1 MPDASATYV
10 FGGDAAELAR
20 LIVQAAGLA
29 PQAQWLLDQIPI
41 RAGWRT
47 ADIGCGPIGILD
59 LLSERV
65 GPQGLVVGLE
75 REARFL
81 AMACAEAK
89 RRGLGNVRIV
99 AGDALNPDLQEGPFD
114 FVHERLVLM
123 NIPQAQQRTMVSQM
137 LALLKPGGSIALQD
151 YDRVSCVCYP
161 EHPSWAILFKA
172 YADAFSAGG
181 GNGSTGRVL
190 PWLLRSAGA
199 RNVKT
204 KIHASFVDVG
214 DSRRTHHLGL
224 LAVMEDKI
232 LALGRF
238 GRTEFAEHKQAL
250 LEHLA
255 HPDTLLIDHL
265 LVQAW
270 GQAGRETQNR
280 SFRANQR
287 VRGFGRA

>member
-1 MPDASATYV
+1 MPEASATYV
-10 FGGDAAELAR
+10 FGGDAAELQR
-20 LIVQAAGLA
+20 LTVQAAGLA
-29 PQAQWLLDQIPI
+29 PQAQWLFDQIPI

-47 ADIGCGPIGILD
+47 VDIGCGPIGILD

-75 REARFL
+75 REARFF
-81 AMACAEAK
+81 AMAGAEVK

-99 AGDALNPDLQEGPFD
+99 AGDALNPDLQEGSFD

-123 NIPQAQQRTMVSQM
+123 NMPQAQQRKMVSQM

-161 EHPSWAILFKA
+161 EHPSWVILLAA

-204 KIHASFVDVG
+204 KIHASFLDVG

-238 GRTEFAEHKQAL
+238 GRGEFADHKQAL

-270 GQAGRETQNR
+270 GEAG
-280 SFRANQR
+280 
-287 VRGFGRA
+287 

>member
-1 MPDASATYV
+1 MPPQLTSSAAMRPNWRASSYK
-10 FGGDAAELAR
+10 R
-20 LIVQAAGLA
+20 QASRPKPNGCPTRSRSEPDGA
-29 PQAQWLLDQIPI
+29 PQISAVARSAFWICSPS
-41 RAGWRT
+41 A
-47 ADIGCGPIGILD
+47 
-59 LLSERV
+59 S
-65 GPQGLVVGLE
+65 PQGLVVGLE
-75 REARFL
+75 REARFF

-89 RRGLGNVRIV
+89 RRGLGNVRVV

-123 NIPQAQQRTMVSQM
+123 NMPQAQQRTMVSQM

-151 YDRVSCVCYP
+151 CDRVLRVLLRTSILGDFVQSP
-161 EHPSWAILFKA
+161 TPTPSVPAVA
-172 YADAFSAGG
+172 TAR
-181 GNGSTGRVL
+181 RVL

-199 RNVKT
+199 
-204 KIHASFVDVG
+204 IHASFVDVG

-238 GRTEFAEHKQAL
+238 GRTEFAEHKQVR

-270 GQAGRETQNR
+270 VKPDEKRGIDLFAPIRGRVVLGGR
-280 SFRANQR
+280 SA
-287 VRGFGRA
+287 AA

>member
-47 ADIGCGPIGILD
+47 AGCGPIGILD

-65 GPQGLVVGLE
+65 GPQGLVVALS
-75 REARFL
+75 
-81 AMACAEAK
+81 AK
-89 RRGLGNVRIV
+89 RAFSPWPAPKPNV
-99 AGDALNPDLQEGPFD
+99 AGLATSGSWPAMPSIPTCRRA
-114 FVHERLVLM
+114 RLTLSTSAWLM
-123 NIPQAQQRTMVSQM
+123 NMPQAQQRTMVSQM

-151 YDRVSCVCYP
+151 YDRVLRVLPRTSILGDFVQSP
-161 EHPSWAILFKA
+161 TPTPSVPAVA
-172 YADAFSAGG
+172 TAR
-181 GNGSTGRVL
+181 RVL

-214 DSRRTHHLGL
+214 DSRRTHQLGL

-270 GQAGRETQNR
+270 GQAGRETRNR

>member
-250 LEHLA
+250 
-255 HPDTLLIDHL
+255 
-265 LVQAW
+265 
-270 GQAGRETQNR
+270 
-280 SFRANQR
+280 
-287 VRGFGRA
+287 

>member
-1 MPDASATYV
+1 
-10 FGGDAAELAR
+10 
-20 LIVQAAGLA
+20 
-29 PQAQWLLDQIPI
+29 
-41 RAGWRT
+41 
-47 ADIGCGPIGILD
+47 
-59 LLSERV
+59 
-65 GPQGLVVGLE
+65 
-75 REARFL
+75 
-81 AMACAEAK
+81 
-89 RRGLGNVRIV
+89 V

-123 NIPQAQQRTMVSQM
+123 NMPQAQQRTMVSQM

>member
-1 MPDASATYV
+1 MPHK
-10 FGGDAAELAR
+10 
-20 LIVQAAGLA
+20 AAGLA

-59 LLSERV
+59 LHSERV

-75 REARFL
+75 REARFF

-114 FVHERLVLM
+114 FAHERLVLM
-123 NIPQAQQRTMVSQM
+123 YMPQAQQRTMVSQM

-151 YDRVSCVCYP
+151 YDRVLRVLPRTSILGDFVQSP
-161 EHPSWAILFKA
+161 TPTPSVPAVA
-172 YADAFSAGG
+172 TAR
-181 GNGSTGRVL
+181 RVL

-214 DSRRTHHLGL
+214 DSRRTHQLGL

-270 GQAGRETQNR
+270 GQAGRETRNR

-287 VRGFGRA
+287 ARGFGRA